1 MKSRAVKSRKIDYK
15 NNVGLILVTTGIA
28 LWLLPFAIV
37 AIDNA
42 IGATKPA
49 DVVIGAAGVFILAVS
64 TALIL
69 IGILSVVLKFF
80 KKSIHS

>member
-1 MKSRAVKSRKIDYK
+1 MKSRAAKSRKIDYK
-15 NNVGLILVTTGIA
+15 NNVGLILVAIGVA

-37 AIDNA
+37 AMDNV

-49 DVVIGAAGVFILAVS
+49 DVVIGTAGVFILTVS

-69 IGILSVVLKFF
+69 IGILLIILKFL
-80 KKSIHS
+80 KKSIRS